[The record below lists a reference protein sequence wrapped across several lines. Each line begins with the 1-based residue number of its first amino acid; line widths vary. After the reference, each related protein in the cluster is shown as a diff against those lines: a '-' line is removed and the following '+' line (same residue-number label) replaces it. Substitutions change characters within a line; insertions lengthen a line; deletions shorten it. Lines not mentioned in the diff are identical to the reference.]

1 MSPTVI
7 AESIVTLAAI
17 YVACGIVFALA
28 FLAVGIGRLD
38 PAADGSGY
46 GFRALIFPGTVALWP
61 VLARRWLGGGSR
73 PAERNAHRD
82 AAGLEGSR

>member
-7 AESIVTLAAI
+7 AESVVTLAAI
-17 YVACGIVFALA
+17 YVACGIVFALV

-61 VLARRWLGGGSR
+61 MLALRWARGTSR
-73 PAERNAHRD
+73 PTERNAHRD
-82 AAGLEGSR
+82 AAGSEESR